1 MPPGLGLGLGLG
13 RSLFGPS
20 WWGCLEPSWGYLG
33 PSWGHLGTSWGPLV
47 SILGLS
53 WALLG
58 LSWAI
63 LGLSW
68 AILGLS
74 QAILEPSWPIWRVS
88 TPKNAVSSRNRLEI
102 WGPLGAFLG
111 VSSRRNACFCMAARW
126 PQDGPKRP
134 WAPDLS
140 GIGGACGGGLR
151 GGIKN

>member
-13 RSLFGPS
+13 RSLVGPS

-33 PSWGHLGTSWGPLV
+33 PSWGHLGPSWGPLV
-47 SILGLS
+47 AILGLS

-88 TPKNAVSSRNRLEI
+88 TPKNAGASRNHLEI
-102 WGPLGAFLG
+102 WPAWNPIFGCLGQLLG
-111 VSSRRNACFCMAARW
+111 WIFGFCKFKLRVTCCE
-126 PQDGPKRP
+126 DGK
-134 WAPDLS
+134 
-140 GIGGACGGGLR
+140 
-151 GGIKN
+151 